1 MWPRVA
7 WPSPLHMK
15 YNEIYCL
22 NLLDATQLLD
32 RIHLRPLG
40 QNMTFTGY
48 HTVPH
53 QPPGQLNAG
62 ARLTFKLSEEI
73 KQLAQEGR
81 RRSHHNSKEIAGR
94 KHRIEANGSNN
105 ENKYIYLKLPVQSSS
120 NIWWDCRLADA
131 DFLNGHP

>member
-1 MWPRVA
+1 
-7 WPSPLHMK
+7 
-15 YNEIYCL
+15 
-22 NLLDATQLLD
+22 
-32 RIHLRPLG
+32 
-40 QNMTFTGY
+40 MTFTGY

-105 ENKYIYLKLPVQSSS
+105 VKQVYLPKVAGSIKFKHLVGLQMLIS
-120 NIWWDCRLADA
+120 
-131 DFLNGHP
+131 